1 MTSLELSLRH
11 LGLLV
16 LLRIDS
22 WRSSLLSGHRR
33 QQEQADG
40 GGGDHPDVLCCVF
53 GLLSA
58 YPHVSEVIG
67 DISVPKS
74 MYV

>member
-22 WRSSLLSGHRR
+22 WRSSLLSGHCR
-33 QQEQADG
+33 QQEQQADG
-40 GGGDHPDVLCCVF
+40 GGGDHPDVLCCVC
-53 GLLSA
+53 LLA
-58 YPHVSEVIG
+58 LNVSSCI
-67 DISVPKS
+67 
-74 MYV
+74 